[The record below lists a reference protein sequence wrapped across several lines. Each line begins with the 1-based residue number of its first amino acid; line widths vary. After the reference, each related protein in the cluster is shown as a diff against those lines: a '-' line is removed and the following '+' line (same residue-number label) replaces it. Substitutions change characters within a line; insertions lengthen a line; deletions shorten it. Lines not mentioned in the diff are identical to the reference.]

1 MLDFDPLQ
9 GFHEGDQKMNPIL
22 RTLQFCQHIAV
33 FEIPAETGQTQP
45 FCQFIRFQAESN
57 LLNAAGEPNTEPAD
71 DGFGRKS
78 GKDCSLRLI
87 SDIVVP

>member
-22 RTLQFCQHIAV
+22 RPLQFCQYIAV
-33 FEIPAETGQTQP
+33 FEIPAETGQFQSL
-45 FCQFIRFQAESN
+45 CQLISFQSESD
-57 LLNAAGEPNTEPAD
+57 LLNAAGETNAEPAD
-71 DGFGRKS
+71 GRR
-78 GKDCSLRLI
+78 GKCRKARSLCLI